1 MMGKNTGKDWQKRCI
16 MLLCSRFVTA
26 CSFNYDMYPHNDD
39 DPNLVMENAE
49 YVRMTNGNP
58 EIRLFAEEIRQYE
71 VKHTMELDNLS
82 FEQYNPAPEAQE
94 EIPDI
99 NARGK
104 AGLAQMETDTRN
116 VFLSGGVTL
125 EVVSED
131 FSMETAEISWQD
143 NERLLNAPGSVHIK
157 RSDGTT
163 MQGTGLSADVR
174 RRSWEFE
181 SMVEGTIIEDDN
193 N

>member
-1 MMGKNTGKDWQKRCI
+1 MDKNTGKNWQKRCI
-16 MLLCSRFVTA
+16 LLLWPLFMAA
-26 CSFNYDMYPHNDD
+26 CSFSYDMYPQNDD

-49 YVRMTNGNP
+49 YVRMINGNP
-58 EIRLFAEEIRQYE
+58 EIRLNAEEIRQYE
-71 VKHTMELDNLS
+71 VKHTMELDNFS
-82 FEQYNPAPEAQE
+82 FEQYNPAQEAQE

-104 AGLAQMETDTRN
+104 AGLAHMETDTRN
-116 VFLSGGVTL
+116 VFLSNGVTL

-143 NERLLNAPGSVHIK
+143 KERLLNAPGSVHIR

-163 MQGTGLSADVR
+163 MQGTGFSADVR

-181 SMVEGTIIEDDN
+181 SMVEGTIIEDN
-193 N
+193 SN